1 MSSMRFVLIID
12 VFESLAVN
20 TNGDFPAFI
29 FCWSPYFVYD
39 LLFVYGQI
47 PDPNSERV
55 SAMNTFIQSLAPLNS
70 AVNPFIFLLFNFN
83 NGDFLSGKRF

>member
-1 MSSMRFVLIID
+1 MDKSVYIY
-12 VFESLAVN
+12 
-20 TNGDFPAFI
+20 TNYALFLFSAFI

-55 SAMNTFIQSLAPLNS
+55 SAMNTFIQSLASVYLD
-70 AVNPFIFLLFNFN
+70 LQ
-83 NGDFLSGKRF
+83 